1 MFKSNFAIVV
11 LAAAVAGGV
20 QAQESTTVNFK
31 LSADQQSLRDPSKLD
46 EFKITLAD
54 REVMT
59 ELTVSCQA
67 GSSRLGG
74 LLRSDE
80 KCEVKGSGSVVNP
93 STGEKMPRTQY
104 LGGYTVNAKQ
114 DGLTQMSTIKVNYLA
129 IGSIQP
135 SAGQFGGNVVLMPE
149 NPPPTVAAMRRTL
162 EGQLKSAAG
171 AGDQVV
177 INDAMDSVKLE
188 NLQTPSAGFPS
199 DKGCVWNGD
208 MVYAYATESWLMD
221 VTAHCGDQ
229 TFALQGNMPWVD
241 VEDASDHNAE
251 YVLNLTVPSDKAASD
266 AGMWMT
272 ASGDDAL
279 FAAAN
284 GIKGTIRIQQTGM
297 VNVEIKKGVFD
308 DVATRTEAVATL
320 TGTGV
325 PLGLVRSFATVISV
339 LARTFFGA

>member
-1 MFKSNFAIVV
+1 VLIRNVAIIA
-11 LAAAVAGGV
+11 LAAVVTGSA
-20 QAQESTTVNFK
+20 QAQESATVDFK
-31 LSADQQSLRDPSKLD
+31 LTANQQSLRDPSKLD
-46 EFKITLAD
+46 EFQIALAD
-54 REVMT
+54 REILT
-59 ELTVSCQA
+59 QLTVSCQA
-67 GSSRLGG
+67 GSAKFGG
-74 LLRSDE
+74 LVRSDE
-80 KCEVKGSGSVVNP
+80 KCEVKGNGSVINP

-114 DGLTQMSTIKVNYLA
+114 DGLTDMSSIKVNYLA
-129 IGSIQP
+129 IGTIQP
-135 SAGQFGGNVVLMPE
+135 SAGNFGGNVTLLPE
-149 NPPPTVAAMRRTL
+149 SPPPSVAEMKRML
-162 EGQLKSAAG
+162 EGQLKSVAG

-199 DKGCVWNGD
+199 DKGCIWNGD
-208 MVYAYATESWLMD
+208 MVYAYATESWLMN
-221 VTAHCGDQ
+221 VTARCGDQ
-229 TFALQGNMPWVD
+229 TFSLQGNMPWVD
-241 VEDASDHNAE
+241 VEGSPDHNAK

-284 GIKGTIRIQQTGM
+284 GIKGTIKIQQTGM

-308 DVATRTEAVATL
+308 DVATQTEATATL

-325 PLGLVRSFATVISV
+325 PLGLVRSFATIMSV